1 MEDADERTLDDAEN
15 AADAGAT
22 RTGLWNEN
30 VASTY
35 RVQDGL
41 STISGAPVLQP
52 QQPADS
58 PAADS
63 PVRLRRAAASE
74 RLSRR

>member
-41 STISGAPVLQP
+41 STISAAPV

-63 PVRLRRAAASE
+63 PERCRAAASE
-74 RLSRR
+74 RLSGR